1 MSGPGVNGFVRRVRG
16 AEGPRVEGEK
26 GRTEEKLQ
34 PSPGEVL
41 LSVSASGGRHT
52 LSSPFHTSS
61 LQHSA
66 HFCGVGE
73 GWSWACRLHAPLA
86 IGARI
91 TLVQLL
97 TINTVFSLHSLFGE
111 RCYDPASGEV
121 RRGQR
126 LALVY
131 TSGKKWRQDAKDSW
145 SSFPLLK

>member
-1 MSGPGVNGFVRRVRG
+1 MNGLVRRVRG
-16 AEGPRVEGEK
+16 AEGPRVEREE

-73 GWSWACRLHAPLA
+73 GWR
-86 IGARI
+86 
-91 TLVQLL
+91 
-97 TINTVFSLHSLFGE
+97 
-111 RCYDPASGEV
+111 
-121 RRGQR
+121 
-126 LALVY
+126 
-131 TSGKKWRQDAKDSW
+131 
-145 SSFPLLK
+145 